1 MTFFNTSD
9 YPGYYTQ
16 IGVIQPFLSH
26 LCGNPKVPDIL
37 TRLEDVEVLDFVYEN
52 SLNEKLYNSQDYT
65 AAAASTTTTI
75 KYEEYDDYNTE
86 NAEVP
91 DKENLNHEK
100 NDRSISKVSVE
111 ENVVD
116 KDASGFDLRKDGL
129 AQWLKI

>member
-26 LCGNPKVPDIL
+26 ICGNPKVPDIL

-65 AAAASTTTTI
+65 APAATTTTTT

-129 AQWLKI
+129 AQ

>member
-1 MTFFNTSD
+1 M
-9 YPGYYTQ
+9 
-16 IGVIQPFLSH
+16 V
-26 LCGNPKVPDIL
+26 
-37 TRLEDVEVLDFVYEN
+37 
-52 SLNEKLYNSQDYT
+52 
-65 AAAASTTTTI
+65 
-75 KYEEYDDYNTE
+75 
-86 NAEVP
+86 AEVP